1 MGEENHMSTVLSIR
15 KQRGTV
21 RVELE
26 DEPALRIP
34 PPLFRERPLRA
45 GDELDVAKHVE
56 WMGERGYRFALD
68 TAVAYLAARPRTA
81 HEIDARLEQAGY
93 GEATR
98 ERVAARLVE
107 AGYLNDAE
115 FASRWALSRSS
126 RALGSRRIAQELQK
140 KGVDRD
146 TIASALS
153 QVDEEEELRTAAAH
167 AEKLLARTRGNDE
180 RDVRRKVQAALARRG
195 YNWDVVRAAMER
207 AGAEAEEADEWDD

>member
-1 MGEENHMSTVLSIR
+1 MSTVLSIR
-15 KQRGTV
+15 KQRGAV

-26 DEPALRIP
+26 GEPALHIP
-34 PPLFRERPLRA
+34 APLYRERPIRP
-45 GDELDVAKHVE
+45 GDELDVARHIE
-56 WMGERGYRFALD
+56 WMGERGHRFALD

-81 HEIDARLEQAGY
+81 REVDARLAQAGY
-93 GEATR
+93 DEVTR
-98 ERVAARLVE
+98 DRVAARLAQ

-115 FASRWALSRSS
+115 FADRWTLSRSAQ
-126 RALGSRRIAQELQK
+126 ALGARRIAQELQK

-167 AEKLLARTRGNDE
+167 AEKLLARTRGKDE

-195 YNWDVVRAAMER
+195 YSWDVVRAAMER
-207 AGAEAEEADEWDD
+207 AGTEADEWGDEP

>member
-1 MGEENHMSTVLSIR
+1 MPTILSIR
-15 KQRGTV
+15 KQRGAV

-34 PPLFRERPLRA
+34 APLFRERPLRA
-45 GDELDVAKHVE
+45 GEALDTDAHLA
-56 WMGERGYRFALD
+56 WMQERGYRFALD

-93 GEATR
+93 DETSR
-98 ERVAARLVE
+98 ERVVARLTRE
-107 AGYLNDAE
+107 GYLNDAE
-115 FASRWALSRSS
+115 FAQRWAQSRNSK
-126 RALGSRRIAQELQK
+126 ALGTRRIAIELQQ

-153 QVDEEEELRTAAAH
+153 QVDEEEQLRAATAH
-167 AEKLLARTRGNDE
+167 AQKLLARTRGKDE

-195 YNWDVVRAAMER
+195 YDWSIVNDAMEQ
-207 AGAEAEEADEWDD
+207 AEEE